1 MTGEEDIAE
10 VESQVRSLATA
21 IKTSDGSGAWMTLER
36 QIAEAIIDYS
46 IRQNIVIPLIDY
58 EKYNKK
64 DDPLPED
71 TGERV
76 LIRKQKLDDSVDN
89 PDEYDFV
96 RDFHDALL
104 EKHSKVP
111 RFELHPDI
119 LYLAS
124 CWDDVIFDD
133 D

>member
-1 MTGEEDIAE
+1 MTREEDINE
-10 VESQVRSLATA
+10 VESRVRSLATA
-21 IKTSDGSGAWMTLER
+21 IKASVGSGAWMTLER

-58 EKYNKK
+58 EKYSKK

-71 TGERV
+71 TGKRV
-76 LIRKQKLDDSVDN
+76 LVRKQKLDDSVDN

-104 EKHSKVP
+104 EKHSKAP
-111 RFELHPDI
+111 RFELHSDI